1 MARGVPRREVGFTL
15 IEMLVS
21 MVILILLMGVIF
33 SVINVTGKAW
43 KSSSGKI
50 EAFQASRAAFESMTR
65 KIGQAT
71 LNTYYDYFDTNG
83 NSAVSATYSGAPS
96 YYGRQSELHFKA
108 GKSCITNQ
116 ITQAVFF
123 QTPAGETG
131 KTYEALNELL
141 NACGYFI
148 QFGSDASTNS
158 LSGRPAFLD
167 GEGIPLRYRY
177 RLMEL
182 SVPSE
187 NLKIY
192 SGTSDPKAWY
202 TAPLAQTPPSARV
215 LAENV
220 VALVILPKKADW
232 EEKKDDLAG
241 LPRIS
246 PDYEYD
252 TRTAWSGTS
261 QPIAMNQLPPMVKV
275 VMVAIDETSAK
286 RWQSDLTTPP
296 SLGLPSNIFTQPSQ
310 LEADL
315 KTLQSKLQAKNLN
328 YRVFQTEI
336 PLRTSRWTQQ

>member
-1 MARGVPRREVGFTL
+1 MASAVPRREVGFTL
-15 IEMLVS
+15 IEMMVS

-33 SVINVTGKAW
+33 SVINVAGKAW

-50 EAFQASRAAFESMTR
+50 EAFQGSRAAFESMTR
-65 KIGQAT
+65 KIGKAT
-71 LNTYYDYFDTNG
+71 LNTYYDYFDSNG
-83 NSAVSATYSGAPS
+83 NSAASATYSGTPS

-108 GKSCITNQ
+108 GKACLPNQ
-116 ITQAVFF
+116 ITHAVFF
-123 QTPAGETG
+123 QTLAGETG
-131 KTYEALNELL
+131 KTYEPLNELL

-148 QFGSDASTNS
+148 QFGSDASSDS
-158 LSGRPAFLD
+158 LSGRPPFLD
-167 GEGIPLRYRY
+167 SENIPLRYRY

-182 SVPSE
+182 SQPSE
-187 NLKIY
+187 SLKIY
-192 SGTSDPKAWY
+192 SGASDPKAWY
-202 TAPLAQTPPSARV
+202 TAPLAQTPPLARM

-232 EEKKDDLAG
+232 EQKKDDLAG
-241 LPRIS
+241 TPRIS

-252 TRTAWSGTS
+252 TRTAWSGTN
-261 QPIAMNQLPPMVKV
+261 QPVAMNQLPPMVKV

-286 RWQSDLTTPP
+286 RWQGNLTTAPT
-296 SLGLPSNIFTQPSQ
+296 LGLPADLFTEPSQ

-315 KTLQSKLQAKNLN
+315 KTLLSKLQDKNLN